1 MFNLEIKVL
10 NRILFLLFSFLV
22 IFISINQSNYFHWS
36 AILDQDTIVI
46 YNSLLLSSG
55 FEQEYRD
62 HPAYST
68 FFIYG
73 VLIKFFSIINLGP
86 VSEINDLIFSVNP
99 NKVLQDLFFFCR
111 KINVIINIF
120 LVYFLYKSLIKLKCD
135 EVSSSLGC
143 IILIVS
149 GWFTESLFV
158 LRSENLSII
167 FFLISLIFQLKFYE
181 SKKPQ
186 FIIISGLFLGIAM
199 LTKIQIIFLFIF
211 QIFINLIYLDKF
223 IKKNFIK
230 NLTKNYDLLLFL
242 FYFLFLILYLV
253 LQLKLQTYERFEK
266 IKYLDLVLFIIF
278 NFSYLFFA
286 LILNKFNYK
295 KIKLFI
301 IFLSLFFIGFSLS
314 IILTIFFDLVN
325 FVELNRYIL
334 LRLTNPFHY
343 MVEFHVGDHLQL
355 YENAKVN
362 LDYFLNLF
370 LIAISKYDYNFSKIF
385 ILLIITIISIRN
397 DLLNNNKDK
406 KYVYKE
412 KILIFISVL
421 FIIYI
426 LNLRGFIYYYETYV
440 VIPYVLA
447 FSYFLKNFSEK
458 FSRSIYIFLIIY
470 FAYCNFYLSEKKK
483 YGFKYYFTSQSSLS
497 LICSNKIYY
506 QDNSYRDFMKYY
518 HHRFDDD
525 FIDKLCLDSIKSQ

>member
-1 MFNLEIKVL
+1 MFNLEFKVL

-22 IFISINQSNYFHWS
+22 IFISIYQSSFFHWS
-36 AILDQDTIVI
+36 TILDQDTMIT

-55 FEQEYRD
+55 LEQEYRD

-86 VSEINDLIFSVNP
+86 VSQINDLIFSVNP
-99 NKVLQDLFFFCR
+99 NKDLQDLYFFCR

-149 GWFTESLFV
+149 GWFTESLFI

-181 SKKPQ
+181 SKKSQ
-186 FIIISGLFLGIAM
+186 FIIVSGLFLGIAM

-211 QIFINLIYLDKF
+211 QIFINLIFLDKF

-230 NLTKNYDLLLFL
+230 NLTKKYDLLLFL
-242 FYFLFLILYLV
+242 FYFLFLILYLI
-253 LQLKLQTYERFEK
+253 LQLKLQTFERFEK
-266 IKYLDLVLFIIF
+266 IKFLDLIIFIIF
-278 NFSYLFFA
+278 NFSYLFFV

-301 IFLSLFFIGFSLS
+301 IFLSLYFIGFSLS
-314 IILTIFFDLVN
+314 IMLAIFFDLIN
-325 FVELNRYIL
+325 FVELNRYII

-343 MVEFHVGDHLQL
+343 MIEFHVGDHLQL
-355 YENAKVN
+355 YDNAKVN
-362 LDYFLNLF
+362 LDYFLSLF
-370 LIAISKYDYNFSKIF
+370 LIAINKYDYNFFKIF
-385 ILLIITIISIRN
+385 ILLVVTIISIRN
-397 DLLNNNKDK
+397 DLFNNIQDK
-406 KYVYKE
+406 KYIYKA

-440 VIPYVLA
+440 VVPYVLA
-447 FSYFLKNFSEK
+447 LSYFLKNYSK
-458 FSRSIYIFLIIY
+458 KSSRSIFIFLIIY
-470 FAYCNFYLSEKKK
+470 FAYCNFYLSEKRERP
-483 YGFKYYFTSQSSLS
+483 FKYYFSSQTSLN
-497 LICSNKIYY
+497 LVCSDKIYY
-506 QDNSYRDFMKYY
+506 ESNSYKFFIKYY
-518 HHRFDDD
+518 HNRFDDD
-525 FIDKLCLDSIKSQ
+525 FINKLCLDSIKSQ